1 MTELAGAVLVASP
14 APIRKRVIANCQM
27 LLTSPANGPG
37 GVPSEVAEVPSWVAC
52 RSVLCSCNTVMKRFR
67 QLAAILFGL
76 LAWYAVA
83 IAADFFLVGV
93 WGLTSGTRFAMLG
106 AAELILGGGVIIL
119 ALRLA
124 GIRPAEIGWTSHCI
138 RSDVLVGLMIAVLF
152 AVVQFAVIIPATG
165 GAGRSD
171 IVANAAQIGETYPGL
186 FGMLLL
192 ALLGST
198 SEELLFRGLLLGGIA
213 IAFKAGT
220 TARVLA
226 TAIVIV
232 LFALSHGYQG
242 WAGIVD
248 TGFFGGLLLS
258 AIYWWRDMR
267 LAGPI
272 AAHVGWNIIASIII
286 FSIY

>member
-1 MTELAGAVLVASP
+1 MQR
-14 APIRKRVIANCQM
+14 I
-27 LLTSPANGPG
+27 
-37 GVPSEVAEVPSWVAC
+37 
-52 RSVLCSCNTVMKRFR
+52 R
-67 QLAAILFGL
+67 QLAALLFGL

-83 IAADFFLVGV
+83 IAADYFLVGV
-93 WGLTSGTRFAMLG
+93 WGLTSGIRFALLG
-106 AAELILGGGVIIL
+106 AAELILGGGVIFL

-124 GIRPAEIGWTSHCI
+124 GVRPVEIGWTTH
-138 RSDVLVGLMIAVLF
+138 RMGLDVLVGLSIAALF

-171 IVANAAQIGETYPGL
+171 VIANAAQIGETYPGL

-192 ALLGST
+192 ALFGST

-213 IAFKAGT
+213 IAFNGGT
-220 TARVLA
+220 MARVLA
-226 TAIVIV
+226 TAIVVV
-232 LFALSHGYQG
+232 LFAISHGYQG

-258 AIYWWRDMR
+258 LIYWWRGMR
-267 LAGPI
+267 LAAPI
-272 AAHVGWNIIASIII
+272 AAHVGWNVIASISI

>member
-1 MTELAGAVLVASP
+1 
-14 APIRKRVIANCQM
+14 
-27 LLTSPANGPG
+27 
-37 GVPSEVAEVPSWVAC
+37 
-52 RSVLCSCNTVMKRFR
+52 MKRFG
-67 QLAAILFGL
+67 QLAVILLGL

-83 IAADFFLVGV
+83 IAADYFLVGV
-93 WGLTSGTRFAMLG
+93 WGLTSGIRFALLG
-106 AAELILGGGVIIL
+106 AAELILGGGVIFL

-124 GIRPAEIGWTSHCI
+124 AIRPAEIGWTSRHI
-138 RSDVLVGLMIAVLF
+138 VPDVLVGLMIAVVF
-152 AVVQFAVIIPATG
+152 AVLQFAVIIPATG

-186 FGMLLL
+186 VGMLLL

-213 IAFKAGT
+213 MAFNGGT
-220 TARVLA
+220 TARVPA

-242 WAGIVD
+242 WAGVVD

-258 AIYWWRDMR
+258 VIYWWRGMR
-267 LAGPI
+267 LAAPI
-272 AAHVGWNIIASIII
+272 AAHVGWNVIASITI